1 MSTITLSASS
11 YDLSAGAPYRPTVE
25 LTLPDGDTFVSA
37 EAALFRPFTGRQS
50 TEMLTSKVNVTP
62 SGANY
67 TFELGATETAKLLN
81 DAAAPSSGV
90 KFDEA
95 LLVLEVTTNNRVQT
109 LISDRGLNVYP
120 ALLAD

>member
-1 MSTITLSASS
+1 MAAITLSASS

-50 TEMLTSKVNVTP
+50 TEMLTSKVPVTAA
-62 SGANY
+62 GANY

-81 DAAAPSSGV
+81 DPDSPLNGV
-90 KFDEA
+90 KFDKVSLA
-95 LLVLEVTTNNRVQT
+95 FNVITNNRTQMA
-109 LISDRGLNVYP
+109 ISDRPLNVSP
-120 ALLAD
+120 ALFG